1 MTNTLNII
9 PNGIIDLR
17 CKHFIPKRLI
27 SNQNIWIFT
36 DKWFVKLK
44 ITIWSGMKQWRIVR
58 KNFTVLIL

>member
-44 ITIWSGMKQWRIVR
+44 NNHLVWNETME
-58 KNFTVLIL
+58 NCP